1 MTDRS
6 NFLAS
11 KQGGGL
17 THPPALFSNNKGI
30 NMYYQ
35 ILSLLLCGMCIML
48 TGYHFLFDNEWI
60 GLAFISIISLFMVW
74 DSYENGEF

>member
-17 THPPALFSNNKGI
+17 THPPAHYLNNKGI

-35 ILSLLLCGMCIML
+35 ILSLLACSFSSML
-48 TGYHFLFDNEWI
+48 TIYHFLYGNEWI
-60 GLAFISIISLFMVW
+60 GVAIISVISLFMVW